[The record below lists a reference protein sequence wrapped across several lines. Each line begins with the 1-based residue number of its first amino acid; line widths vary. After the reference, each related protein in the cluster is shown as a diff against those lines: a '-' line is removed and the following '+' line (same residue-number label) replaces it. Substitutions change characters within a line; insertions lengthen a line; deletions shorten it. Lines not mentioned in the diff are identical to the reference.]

1 MAEALKEKILRK
13 IYAFSEAVNLI
24 AEMIILGL
32 LATLIGL
39 VTYYTLM
46 DLGRALNVGSAM
58 ELQFL
63 IDDILLILV
72 FVELLRSIMAA
83 YRKRELYLVAVGE
96 VAFIV
101 AVREVIL
108 SVITRTAVEVV
119 LSSLSV
125 LIIAGALWLIVK
137 KVSTQI

>member
-1 MAEALKEKILRK
+1 MTETIKEKIIRK
-13 IYAFSEAVNLI
+13 VYAFSEIVNLI
-24 AEMIILGL
+24 AEIIILGL
-32 LATLIGL
+32 LSILIGL
-39 VTYYTLM
+39 VTYYTII
-46 DLGRALNVGSAM
+46 DLEKALHVGSAM

-72 FVELLRSIMAA
+72 FVELLRSIIAA
-83 YRKRELYLVAVGE
+83 YRKRELYLIAVGE

-119 LSSLSV
+119 LSSLAV
-125 LIIAGALWLIVK
+125 LIIAAALWLIVK
-137 KVSTQI
+137 KVSAQI